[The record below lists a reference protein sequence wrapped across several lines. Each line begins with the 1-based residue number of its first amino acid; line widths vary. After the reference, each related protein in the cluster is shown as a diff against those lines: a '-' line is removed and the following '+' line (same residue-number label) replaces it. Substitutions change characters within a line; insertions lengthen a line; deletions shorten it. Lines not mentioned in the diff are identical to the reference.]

1 MQTKYKKRIR
11 GGRAGC
17 SSNIMTDISFLLLL
31 HSSWSVLCCY
41 GYGFHRNRKVL
52 RPYRVNR
59 FLYLSRSDL
68 ANENEIDEGDAWEL
82 AGSLSSRPYISTL
95 ISEMD
100 QGMREKFLFDTL
112 SPSNTN
118 STESFVD
125 PLWEQVKV
133 EAKFCLEPEP
143 QAGPQIYQHIL
154 SQNSLLDAI
163 IHVVSNEVAT
173 DLILATELSNLFHSM
188 LSREDSRSIHLD
200 VMAAAIRSPSVGD
213 ALTAVLFNQ
222 GLHALVCHRVSHRLW
237 EAGRTGLAK
246 YLQSLVSRK
255 YQADI
260 HPAATFGSGIFMNC
274 GSGIVIGETAVIGDD
289 CSILQGVTLGGT
301 GKERGDRHPKVG
313 NGVLLQDGATVLG
326 NINVGDG
333 AVITAKSIVTK
344 EVPALARV
352 SGIPAKVKSY
362 REPLEDKLFVGGDWD
377 EVNCN
382 EADEQ
387 CIEKHLRYKYMQLW
401 QYAAVEI
408 EDK

>member
-1 MQTKYKKRIR
+1 M
-11 GGRAGC
+11 
-17 SSNIMTDISFLLLL
+17 
-31 HSSWSVLCCY
+31 
-41 GYGFHRNRKVL
+41 

-112 SPSNTN
+112 SPSNNN

-173 DLILATELSNLFHSM
+173 DLILATEVSNLFHSM
-188 LSREDSRSIHLD
+188 LNREDSRSIHLD